1 MSGTSRDTGT
11 GSPTSQSTE
20 QIRPDDS
27 YKWKAFAAIGISLVT
42 MVASASM
49 VFVALSQIADDF
61 GVTLRAVSWVVIAQG
76 LTISAF
82 MMPMGRLADIIGRR
96 KVHLIGLVIFGGGAV
111 FTAMAPSFGL
121 LILARVVTAIGNSMG
136 QSVGTGMVISV
147 FPTRERGK
155 AIGSQTTAVAIGGAS
170 GPIIAGLVLQFLPW
184 EALFWMLT
192 IPIGIAFVAGYLIL
206 DESRVSE
213 RRQGERPPFD
223 WVGALVSA
231 ATIII
236 TVILINNPFGVAVM
250 SPLILGGAATAASL
264 FALFVWWELRTDS
277 PMLEL
282 RMFKNLI
289 FSMAVGARFLGF
301 LGTTAIRFL
310 MPIYLLSVRDIGEAA
325 VGGVLFLT
333 SLGLGVAAQTSGRL
347 GDRFGERPFAVIGFA
362 VLVLTSLA
370 FITFTVDTAI
380 WMVMV
385 VLLANGLAMGLWNV
399 PNNSII
405 MGSVSRESFGIIGAL
420 TNLTRNVGNVAGQA
434 IASAVVVGVMAADGF
449 DIPLSEIT
457 GDRAA
462 SASFMSGWRLAYI
475 LVTVFSLL
483 GLLLSILTK
492 PKYSDEGDHS

>member
-1 MSGTSRDTGT
+1 
-11 GSPTSQSTE
+11 
-20 QIRPDDS
+20 
-27 YKWKAFAAIGISLVT
+27 
-42 MVASASM
+42 M

-192 IPIGIAFVAGYLIL
+192 VPIGIAFVAGYLIL
-206 DESRVSE
+206 DESRVSQ

-462 SASFMSGWRLAYI
+462 SASFMSGWRLAYM
-475 LVTVFSLL
+475 LDTVFSLL

-492 PKYSDEGDHS
+492 PKHTNQGGSS